1 MQSSLPRLIV
11 GLGNPGPKYEETRHN
26 IGFTVADSIRARLP
40 GKGGESTHTANSLIW
55 TVRFAGRLLWLQ
67 KPLTYMNLSGAAV
80 AKVAQAQDILPE
92 EILVIY
98 DDLDLPLGR
107 LRMREQ
113 GSSGGHHGVESLIES
128 LESSAFA
135 RLRLGIG
142 RAEAGTTVDYVLER
156 FDDHETDLLETV
168 IKTATD
174 AVLLAARRGV
184 ETAMNQFNG
193 LDLAAPGEDE
203 PQDNSTN
210 DGQT

>member
-1 MQSSLPRLIV
+1 MQSTLPRLIV
-11 GLGNPGPKYEETRHN
+11 GLGNPGPEYEETRHN
-26 IGFTVADSIRARLP
+26 IGFTVVDSILAGLP

-55 TVRFAGRLLWLQ
+55 AVRFAGHLLWLQ

-80 AKVAQAQDILPE
+80 AKVARAEGLLPE

-113 GSSGGHHGVESLIES
+113 GSSGGHRGVESLIGN

-142 RAEAGTTVDYVLER
+142 RATDGMTVDYVLER
-156 FDDHETDLLETV
+156 FDASEANLLEIV
-168 IKTATD
+168 VKTATD
-174 AVLLAARRGV
+174 AVLLATRRGV
-184 ETAMNQFNG
+184 QTAMNQFNG
-193 LDLAAPGEDE
+193 LDLASGEDE

-210 DGQT
+210 DS

>member
-11 GLGNPGPKYEETRHN
+11 GLGNPGPEYEETRHN
-26 IGFTVADSIRARLP
+26 IGFTVVDSIRARLP
-40 GKGGESTHTANSLIW
+40 GRGTESTHTANSLIW
-55 TVRFAGRLLWLQ
+55 AVRFAGRPLWLQ

-80 AKVAQAQDILPE
+80 AKVARAQDILPE
-92 EILVIY
+92 DILVIY

-113 GSSGGHHGVESLIES
+113 GSSGGHRGVESLIES

-142 RAEAGTTVDYVLER
+142 RAEAGTAVGYVLER
-156 FDDHETDLLETV
+156 FDDREAELLETV

-193 LDLAAPGEDE
+193 LDLAADDEGEA
-203 PQDNSTN
+203 QDNSTN